1 MENERSPDA
10 VWEAGL
16 GLEYLCVIVC
26 EIKTEEVRKK
36 EHCDLFLDRCNER
49 IGQTR
54 RRRRTS

>member
-1 MENERSPDA
+1 MENERSSDA
-10 VWEAGL
+10 VF
-16 GLEYLCVIVC
+16 VIVC

-36 EHCDLFLDRCNER
+36 EHCNLFLDRYNER